1 MANREEK
8 LKQIACEAIDAQI
21 SHLKCLSRDI
31 WNHPELCYEEK
42 YAHKRIT
49 DFLEERGFNV
59 ERSFKIETA
68 FRARPRDVQSKGGE
82 GPNVAVLCEYDA
94 LPEIGHACGHNLIAT
109 VGVAASL
116 GIQAALQSSEFDGSG
131 KVSHTHSHSLTE
143 HTVFGMILKEIRPT

>member
-1 MANREEK
+1 
-8 LKQIACEAIDAQI
+8 
-21 SHLKCLSRDI
+21 
-31 WNHPELCYEEK
+31 
-42 YAHKRIT
+42 
-49 DFLEERGFNV
+49 V

-131 KVSHTHSHSLTE
+131 KVSHSHSLT
-143 HTVFGMILKEIRPT
+143 VIDFGIILKEIRPT

>member
-8 LKQIACEAIDAQI
+8 LKQIACEAIDSQV

-131 KVSHTHSHSLTE
+131 KVSHSHSLT
-143 HTVFGMILKEIRPT
+143 VIDFGIILKEIRPT